1 MVSLQKHSTL
11 NTLQLRYIAGS
22 AGGELAKSDLS
33 VLLLQY
39 SLIGNADA
47 S

>member
-1 MVSLQKHSTL
+1 MVSSQKHSTL

-22 AGGELAKSDLS
+22 AGGELAKSE
-33 VLLLQY
+33 LLLQY